1 MRAPL
6 NKNNC
11 LNIKILPLTI
21 ALIGFS
27 LFPSQK
33 TEAAAWPLTDP
44 AIDAAFEK
52 FSEMISGAIMGAA
65 KQAAATAINTQVTTL
80 LGGGAQGQLFISDF
94 RDFLIDQ
101 PEERTKQFMNA
112 YLDQTVSGRGSL
124 SNYIPS
130 GDYDFYQSFAR
141 NSEGVGNN
149 AFAYGMARS
158 NPAYLGM
165 INAAQAKG
173 TDIGEFSASY
183 AVNYASQLVAG
194 AKAITTEKTEPQV
207 TYAGNPRT
215 MFASGNFKN
224 LDTYL
229 SGINNPWAY
238 NLNAEHKYQEELEKE
253 KEVAKTKG
261 TVGQGFLGVE
271 KNGQIVTPG
280 STIAATVASV
290 QDLGNKVMAG
300 IENPTEL
307 VTFVAGS
314 YVNKY
319 VTAAFQKG
327 LVSVNAKI
335 GKATIRLQ
343 GSIQQ
348 INREAQN
355 INNSATRFNSEVNRL
370 QSQMGPGALYNRN

>member
-1 MRAPL
+1 MRISR
-6 NKNNC
+6 NKNHYPF
-11 LNIKILPLTI
+11 LKIILLI
-21 ALIGFS
+21 FSLIGFS
-27 LFPSQK
+27 FFPPKK
-33 TEAAAWPLTDP
+33 TEAAAWPQTDP
-44 AIDAAFEK
+44 AIKAALEK
-52 FSEMISGAIMGAA
+52 FDEMIKGAIMGAA
-65 KQAAATAINTQVTTL
+65 KQAATTALNIQITTL

-101 PEERTKQFMNA
+101 PVERTKQFMNA

-158 NPAYLGM
+158 NPAYFGVVK
-165 INAAQAKG
+165 AAQAQG
-173 TDIGEFSASY
+173 IDTSNFPASY
-183 AVNYASQLVAG
+183 LINYPAQLVAG
-194 AKAITTEKTEPQV
+194 AKALTIEKTEPKV

-238 NLNAEHKYQEELEKE
+238 NLNAEHKYQEELEKQ
-253 KEVAKTKG
+253 KEVAKTEG
-261 TVGQGFLGVE
+261 ESGNGYLGVK
-271 KNGQIVTPG
+271 KNGQIVTPAD
-280 STIAATVASV
+280 TIAATVASV
-290 QDLGNKVMAG
+290 QDLGNKVMSG

-335 GKATIRLQ
+335 GKATVKLQ
-343 GSIQQ
+343 GGIQQ

-355 INNSATRFNSEVNRL
+355 INNSATRFNSEVNRM
-370 QSQMGPGALYNRN
+370 QSQMGPAALYNRN